1 MAETRRVLNRY
12 RLVERIALGGTAE
25 VWRAHDEQLD
35 RPVAVKRL
43 HAHLLPDEPSRRRLA
58 GEARAAASLTH
69 PAILQI
75 YDIDVTGEAAALVME
90 LVEGE
95 SLAAR
100 IDREGA
106 LPERDA
112 ALIAADVA
120 DALFHAHQRG
130 VIHRDVK
137 PGNILLDEGGRAHL
151 VDFGIARSLAE
162 SAEKLTL
169 TGTVIGTLRYMAPE
183 QLSGGKTGP
192 RTDLFGLGAV
202 LHEALTGQP
211 PYRSASP
218 VALAREQDGGPPE
231 MPRVDPALAAL
242 TRASLAS
249 EPTARPL
256 HAGAVATALREWLDG
271 RPESAHAVAAA
282 AGAAAAAGPVAVG
295 AREVDTQAVT
305 PLSPALGPAAAAAV
319 TPGMAS
325 AAARPSA
332 AGEGSRGRRRG
343 FGLLL
348 PLA

>member
-69 PAILQI
+69 PAIVEI

-120 DALFHAHQRG
+120 DALFHAHQHGDRDAALHG
-130 VIHRDVK
+130 ARAAVRWQDRTAHR
-137 PGNILLDEGGRAHL
+137 PLRARGRA
-151 VDFGIARSLAE
+151 
-162 SAEKLTL
+162 
-169 TGTVIGTLRYMAPE
+169 
-183 QLSGGKTGP
+183 P
-192 RTDLFGLGAV
+192 RGA
-202 LHEALTGQP
+202 
-211 PYRSASP
+211 YR
-218 VALAREQDGGPPE
+218 
-231 MPRVDPALAAL
+231 
-242 TRASLAS
+242 
-249 EPTARPL
+249 
-256 HAGAVATALREWLDG
+256 
-271 RPESAHAVAAA
+271 
-282 AGAAAAAGPVAVG
+282 
-295 AREVDTQAVT
+295 
-305 PLSPALGPAAAAAV
+305 PAAV
-319 TPGMAS
+319 PI
-325 AAARPSA
+325 
-332 AGEGSRGRRRG
+332 
-343 FGLLL
+343 GL
-348 PLA
+348 